1 MDFDV
6 GEILVIKPSLLL
18 AHSNVITII
27 EYFQLT
33 FSDSEDLDNI
43 VTYCYLSIWVIY
55 IKN

>member
-27 EYFQLT
+27 KYFQLT
-33 FSDSEDLDNI
+33 LRTQRTWTWADKNNLPQTKSQQNI
-43 VTYCYLSIWVIY
+43 V
-55 IKN
+55 